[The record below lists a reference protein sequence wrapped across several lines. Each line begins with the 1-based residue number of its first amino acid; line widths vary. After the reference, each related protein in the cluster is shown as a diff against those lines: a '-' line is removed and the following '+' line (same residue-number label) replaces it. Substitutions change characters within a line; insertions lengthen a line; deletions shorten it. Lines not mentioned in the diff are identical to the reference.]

1 MLTVSWVKFT
11 DDLWFS
17 LNNVNLNSLTEKD
30 IGVYIIWHGGDNANM
45 VKIGQGIIKNRLV
58 AHKKDKEI
66 QAYSHLNLYVTWAYL
81 QESLL
86 DGVEAYLA
94 EVWPPL
100 VGERFP
106 DRKPIAVTLPFG
118 QKEQG

>member
-11 DDLWFS
+11 DDLWFP
-17 LNNVNLNSLTEKD
+17 LNNVNLDSLTEKD
-30 IGVYIIWHGGDNANM
+30 IGVYLIWHDSRG
-45 VKIGQGIIKNRLV
+45 GIIKNRLSE
-58 AHKKDKEI
+58 HQKDKEI

-81 QESLL
+81 QESQL

-94 EVWPPL
+94 ETWPPL

-106 DRKPIAVTLPFG
+106 DRKPIAVSSPFD
-118 QKEQG
+118 QKEQD